1 MQTTL
6 KRTLAVVLSAGIMTV
21 ALAAG
26 GHHAET
32 HTDRTEHQQ
41 KMIERFANK
50 LDLNA
55 TQKDKLKVLSEVLS
69 KQRQAMRGDGD
80 LRSEMQ
86 DLISGTKLDRNKA
99 LTLAEAKTKAM
110 QQATP
115 LVINAAADFYDSL
128 NPEQQSKVREWM
140 EKRKRWGS
148 RG

>member
-6 KRTLAVVLSAGIMTV
+6 KRTLAVVLSAGFLTAAI
-21 ALAAG
+21 AAG
-26 GHHAET
+26 GYYAET

-41 KMIERFANK
+41 KMVERFADK

-55 TQKDKLKVLSEVLS
+55 TQKDKLKALSEVLS
-69 KQRQAMRGDGD
+69 KQHQAMRGDGD

-86 DLISGTKLDRNKA
+86 DLISGTKLDRSKA
-99 LTLAEAKTKAM
+99 LSLAEAKTKAM

-128 NPEQQSKVREWM
+128 NPEQQSKVRQWM
-140 EKRKRWGS
+140 EKHKRWGS

>member
-6 KRTLAVVLSAGIMTV
+6 KRTLAVVLSAGFLTAAI
-21 ALAAG
+21 AAG
-26 GHHAET
+26 GYYAET

-41 KMIERFANK
+41 KMVERFADK

-55 TQKDKLKVLSEVLS
+55 TQKDKLKALSEVLS

-86 DLISGTKLDRNKA
+86 DLISGTKLDRSKA
-99 LTLAEAKTKAM
+99 LSLAEAKTKAM

-128 NPEQQSKVREWM
+128 NPEQQSKVRQWM
-140 EKRKRWGS
+140 EKHKRWGS